1 MNFMNFFGFENN
13 SFEFND
19 VGIMLLYGKFGMIY
33 LVVGILIVIVNVI
46 GIVLFYLLK
55 MIFKNF

>member
-1 MNFMNFFGFENN
+1 MNFFFGFENN

-55 MIFKNF
+55 MIVKNF

>member
-1 MNFMNFFGFENN
+1 MNFFFGFESN

-55 MIFKNF
+55 MIVKNF